1 MFIELISN
9 YGLFLLKTLTV
20 VISILVILSFAINSK
35 KSKSEGD
42 LEVTNVNEELA
53 GLEENIKKNI
63 LANSD
68 FKKFIKSRKKNKKV
82 LDKRLFILDFKGN
95 IKASEIV
102 SLRREISGVL
112 LSFKKG
118 DEVLLRLEN
127 SGGTVHEHGLAASQL
142 KRIKDKKI
150 PLTICVDKVAASGGY
165 MMACVA
171 NKIISSPFAIVGS
184 IGVLAQ
190 VPNFNKLLKSKGIA
204 LGRTQGYLAGID
216 DYISKPFDPD
226 ELSARVKNVINRQER
241 LLKEAARFAD
251 IDVSKMAKQITEIKS
266 MLTDQNPLNK
276 ENSIDIPS
284 FTPREAS
291 VLQLVAE
298 GLMNKEIARQLE
310 TSIRNVEKY
319 VSRLFIKTSTS
330 SRTELVRYALENHLV
345 K

>member
-82 LDKRLFILDFKGN
+82 LHKRLFILDFKGN

-190 VPNFNKLLKSKGIA
+190 VPNFNKLLKSKGIDFEQHTAGNYKRTVTMFGENTDKDREKLGEQLEDIHVLFKDFIVSQRKNIDIEKVATGEYWYGKSA
-204 LGRTQGYLAGID
+204 LALNLVDQIMTSDEYILSMRDKFSIVRVKYKPSTTFAD
-216 DYISKPFDPD
+216 KISKVSSK
-226 ELSARVKNVINRQER
+226 LSKKVFNDLSQKNH
-241 LLKEAARFAD
+241 D
-251 IDVSKMAKQITEIKS
+251 D
-266 MLTDQNPLNK
+266 
-276 ENSIDIPS
+276 SI
-284 FTPREAS
+284 F
-291 VLQLVAE
+291 
-298 GLMNKEIARQLE
+298 K
-310 TSIRNVEKY
+310 
-319 VSRLFIKTSTS
+319 
-330 SRTELVRYALENHLV
+330 
-345 K
+345 